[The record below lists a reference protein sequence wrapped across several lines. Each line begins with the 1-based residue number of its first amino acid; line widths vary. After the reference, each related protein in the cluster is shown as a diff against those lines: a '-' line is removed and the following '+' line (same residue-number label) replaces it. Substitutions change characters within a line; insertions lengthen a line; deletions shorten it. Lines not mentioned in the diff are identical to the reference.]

1 MGSFDALLYTPTI
14 PAILRSLAET
24 PEGKDES
31 DFDVGPSERQYVSKA
46 IQALLEHGLITR
58 DEGTLRLTKK
68 TEYLE
73 KVERLLEFYDD
84 VQKQARIRLTFRGIL
99 NATQYRCLVHL
110 HTFMEMMGQEGF
122 DNNEVDGILAKE
134 KSGGRVEHLKI
145 MYRVRR
151 GLKHRCFPFIPFYY
165 YPHFIVMNSDNAGS
179 FKSKLETAGI
189 FSVEEEYLLGNYPR
203 EMANQAREYIT
214 AQKAHIKERIKNEA
228 FDIWWYYRF

>member
-134 KSGGRVEHLKI
+134 KSAAV
-145 MYRVRR
+145 
-151 GLKHRCFPFIPFYY
+151 
-165 YPHFIVMNSDNAGS
+165 
-179 FKSKLETAGI
+179 
-189 FSVEEEYLLGNYPR
+189 
-203 EMANQAREYIT
+203 
-214 AQKAHIKERIKNEA
+214 
-228 FDIWWYYRF
+228 